1 MTISH
6 VLGRYIDDIISLL
19 CGMQQWLNE
28 AEILPTHKH
37 IHVLHLRQVA
47 LHLLGWTQMLTLLIR

>member
-1 MTISH
+1 MTIPH

-28 AEILPTHKH
+28 AEILPTHKQ
-37 IHVLHLRQVA
+37 IHVLHLQQVP
-47 LHLLGWTQMLTLLIR
+47 LHLLRWTQMLTLLIR